1 MDHIKRMEDK
11 IPHDHLNRCK
21 KQLLNQYLST
31 IKAPTKLGQRATFS
45 IAWVSL
51 KNPTAAIIIRERLKF
66 FEVKVNNNIFRYCA
80 EGISQQL
87 NQMKKF

>member
-21 KQLLNQYLST
+21 KQLINQYLST
-31 IKAPTKLGQRATFS
+31 IKTPTKLGQRTTCS
-45 IAWVSL
+45 ITRVSL

-66 FEVKVNNNIFRYCA
+66 FAVKVNNAIFRYCA
-80 EGISQQL
+80 GGISQQL
-87 NQMKKF
+87 NQMKTF